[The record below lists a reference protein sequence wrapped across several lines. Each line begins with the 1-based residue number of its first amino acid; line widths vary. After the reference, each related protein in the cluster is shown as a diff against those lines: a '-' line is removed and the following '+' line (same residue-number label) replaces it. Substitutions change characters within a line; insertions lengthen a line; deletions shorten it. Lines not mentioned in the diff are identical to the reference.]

1 MKMKVI
7 GISIVMLA
15 LLGIICAI
23 SIPMLVSDI
32 HTSGDPLQDDRSDLI
47 GGMKSTSNANLT
59 YTVSV
64 PFPSTPEKVVLYKSV
79 KPEITAELVSPMA
92 EKMGLE
98 GTVRESYDQFL
109 LADEPYSL
117 EVHMKSGRV
126 ALIDISR
133 WMNPNDKD
141 LPSNLPSDEKAI
153 GIATSYLEDTNLMPP
168 DATLCGVDH
177 PQIVKHNE
185 NGEVIGIA
193 FEDIQVSYCR
203 RIDGRP
209 VVGSKLTVEVG
220 GGGDILN
227 VYKLWRNYIP
237 QEELSIITSQEAL
250 EELKIVGIPVDAKS
264 QQTADITGIE
274 LGYYE
279 ASAMEEPA
287 HLVPVYIFAG
297 EVLDGTTKTPFVRYI
312 PASPDFRADIPT
324 VK

>member
-1 MKMKVI
+1 MNMKVI
-7 GISIVMLA
+7 GISVVMLA
-15 LLGIICAI
+15 LLGTISAI
-23 SIPMLVSDI
+23 GIPMLAD
-32 HTSGDPLQDDRSDLI
+32 DPLRDDRSDLT

-64 PFPSTPEKVVLYKSV
+64 PFPSTPEQITLYKSV
-79 KPEITAELVSPMA
+79 KPEITAELVSSMA

-98 GTVRESYDQFL
+98 GTVRESYDQML
-109 LADEPYSL
+109 LSDEPYSL

-126 ALIDISR
+126 ALIDIPR

-153 GIATSYLEDTNLMPP
+153 EIATRYLEKTGLAPP

-177 PQIVKHNE
+177 PQIVKQNE

-193 FEDIQVSYCR
+193 FEDVLVSYSR
-203 RIDGRP
+203 TIDGRP

-227 VYKLWRNYIP
+227 VYKLWRDYVP
-237 QEELSIITSQEAL
+237 QEEIPIITPEEAL
-250 EELKIVGIPVDAKS
+250 EELKVAGVAEGLS
-264 QQTADITGIE
+264 VDITGIE

-279 ASAMEEPA
+279 APATREPT
-287 HLVPVYIFAG
+287 HLVPVYIFTG
-297 EVLDGTTKTPFVRYI
+297 KVLDGTGEETSFVRYV
-312 PASPDFRADIPT
+312 PASPEFREEVPA

>member
-1 MKMKVI
+1 MNMKVI
-7 GISIVMLA
+7 GISVVMLA
-15 LLGIICAI
+15 LLGTICAI
-23 SIPMLVSDI
+23 GIPMLAD
-32 HTSGDPLQDDRSDLI
+32 DPLWDDRSDLT

-64 PFPSTPEKVVLYKSV
+64 PFPSTPEQVTLYKSV
-79 KPEITAELVSPMA
+79 KPEITAELVSSMA

-98 GTVRESYDQFL
+98 GTVRESYDQML
-109 LADEPYSL
+109 LSDEPYSL

-126 ALIDISR
+126 ALIDIPR

-153 GIATSYLEDTNLMPP
+153 EIATRYLEKTGLAPP
-168 DATLCGVDH
+168 DAILCGVDH
-177 PQIVKHNE
+177 PQIVKQNE

-193 FEDIQVSYCR
+193 FEDVLVSYSR
-203 RIDGRP
+203 TIDGRP

-227 VYKLWRNYIP
+227 VYKLWRDYVP
-237 QEELSIITSQEAL
+237 QEEIPIITPEEAL
-250 EELKIVGIPVDAKS
+250 EELKVAGVAEGLS
-264 QQTADITGIE
+264 ADITGIE

-279 ASAMEEPA
+279 APATREPT
-287 HLVPVYIFAG
+287 HLVPVYIFTG
-297 EVLDGTTKTPFVRYI
+297 KVLDGTGEETSFVRYV
-312 PASPDFRADIPT
+312 PASPEFREEVPA

>member
-1 MKMKVI
+1 MNMKVI
-7 GISIVMLA
+7 GISVVMLA
-15 LLGIICAI
+15 LLGTICAI
-23 SIPMLVSDI
+23 GIPMLAD
-32 HTSGDPLQDDRSDLI
+32 DPLRDDRSDLT

-64 PFPSTPEKVVLYKSV
+64 PFPSTPEQVTLYKSV
-79 KPEITAELVSPMA
+79 KPEITAELVSSMA

-98 GTVRESYDQFL
+98 GTVRESYDQML
-109 LADEPYSL
+109 LSDEPYSL

-126 ALIDISR
+126 ALIDIPR

-153 GIATSYLEDTNLMPP
+153 EIATRYLEETGLASP
-168 DATLCGVDH
+168 DATLCDVDH
-177 PQIVKHNE
+177 PQIVKQNE

-193 FEDIQVSYCR
+193 FEDVLVSYSR
-203 RIDGRP
+203 TIDGRP

-227 VYKLWRNYIP
+227 VYKLWRDYVP
-237 QEELSIITSQEAL
+237 QEEIPIITPEEAL
-250 EELKIVGIPVDAKS
+250 EELKVAGVAEGLS
-264 QQTADITGIE
+264 VDITGIE

-279 ASAMEEPA
+279 APATREPT
-287 HLVPVYIFAG
+287 HLVPVYIFTG
-297 EVLDGTTKTPFVRYI
+297 KVLDGTGEETSFVRYV
-312 PASPDFRADIPT
+312 PASPEFREEVPA

>member
-1 MKMKVI
+1 MNMKVI
-7 GISIVMLA
+7 GISVVMLA
-15 LLGIICAI
+15 LLGTICAI
-23 SIPMLVSDI
+23 GIPMFAD
-32 HTSGDPLQDDRSDLI
+32 DPLRDDRSDLT

-64 PFPSTPEKVVLYKSV
+64 PFPSTPEQVTLYKSV
-79 KPEITAELVSPMA
+79 KPEITAELVSSMA

-98 GTVRESYDQFL
+98 GTVRESYDQML
-109 LADEPYSL
+109 LSDEPYSL

-126 ALIDISR
+126 ALIDIPR

-153 GIATSYLEDTNLMPP
+153 EIATRYLEKTGLASP
-168 DATLCGVDH
+168 DATLCDVDH
-177 PQIVKHNE
+177 PQIVKQNE

-193 FEDIQVSYCR
+193 FEDVLVSYSR
-203 RIDGRP
+203 TIDGRP

-227 VYKLWRNYIP
+227 VYKLWRDYVP
-237 QEELSIITSQEAL
+237 QEEIPIITPEEAL
-250 EELKIVGIPVDAKS
+250 EELKVAGVAEGLS
-264 QQTADITGIE
+264 VDITGIE

-279 ASAMEEPA
+279 APATREPT
-287 HLVPVYIFAG
+287 HLVPVYIFTG
-297 EVLDGTTKTPFVRYI
+297 KVLDGTGEETSFVRYV
-312 PASPDFRADIPT
+312 PASPEFREEVPA